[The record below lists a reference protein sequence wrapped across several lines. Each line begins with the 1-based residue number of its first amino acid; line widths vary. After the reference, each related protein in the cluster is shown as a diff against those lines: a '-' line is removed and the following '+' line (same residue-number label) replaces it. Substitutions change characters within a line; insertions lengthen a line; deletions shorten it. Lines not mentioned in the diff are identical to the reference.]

1 VGNNS
6 AVNNGVD
13 SSVLLQLLQ
22 GQQMQLAAHQAAME
36 QQRQTN
42 ELLQKQLQDMAQQA
56 QGRADRPDSRPLPE
70 FKGKSFTG
78 EPSMLESWIREA
90 RMQVVRLAPAA
101 QTTARAVDFVAQAFT
116 GPALVWFVHEIGA
129 AAKPSSPEDLFALML
144 ARFQPKLAAEEAV
157 RQLFSLAQG
166 KTSVTEYSTRFREL
180 LALLPVGSI
189 SEAVLVQRFADGL
202 VDSVHGIVVQAV
214 PQPATMEAMVEMATR
229 VESRA
234 QSGRRAA
241 AQVAAAEVEQP
252 GTSQAILAALS
263 SISQQLAA
271 SGRGAQG
278 SGNSR
283 REGQPGRAA
292 GRSNRP
298 EWRSDDPLNAQSP
311 EQRKK
316 LMEKQ
321 LCFYCAQPGHRRP
334 DCPVAARGAP
344 PTPAA
349 LGN

>member
-1 VGNNS
+1 M
-6 AVNNGVD
+6 
-13 SSVLLQLLQ
+13 LQA
-22 GQQMQLAAHQAAME
+22 QQQQTQALTQALEFMQKQAADRE
-36 QQRQTN
+36 QR
-42 ELLQKQLQDMAQQA
+42 EAQQA
-56 QGRADRPDSRPLPE
+56 ARPDSRPLPE

-90 RMQVVRLAPAA
+90 RMQVVRLAPAV

-214 PQPATMEAMVEMATR
+214 PQPATMEAMVELATR

-234 QSGRRAA
+234 QSGRRTA

-271 SGRGAQG
+271 NGRGHSNDNG
-278 SGNSR
+278 R
-283 REGQPGRAA
+283 REGQPA
-292 GRSNRP
+292 GSNWRKPQERS
-298 EWRSDDPLNAQSP
+298 SDDPLRAQSR
-311 EQRKK
+311 EQRVK
-316 LMEKQ
+316 LMQKQ

-334 DCPVAARGAP
+334 DCPVAARGAA